1 MNQCPT
7 RRRSDLRPAVE
18 WLEDRALLS
27 VATQLIN
34 INSVLGEGSFPA
46 ELTDVNGTLFFTAF
60 TPGAKRE
67 LWKSDGTVPGTVIVK
82 DISTEPS
89 NPFGSLP
96 FGLTNVNGTLFFVA
110 NDDIH
115 GFELWKSDGTPG
127 GTTMVKDITPGPEG
141 SISSIS
147 ELTAVGN
154 KLYFAAPD
162 EFGNELWVS
171 DGTELGTVRVSN
183 IAQEEQNP
191 SGVESSFPQSLTNV
205 NGTLFF
211 IATDQNTGFE
221 LYKVDPVSG
230 LVSQLKD
237 IYPGEVGSSPD
248 GLTNVNGTLFFS
260 AVDPEHSR
268 ELWKSNGTP
277 EGTVLVKDIRPTF
290 FPGSTEPRPSD
301 LRYFVDFNGTLY
313 FSANGG
319 TTADNPVSGN
329 ELWKSNGTP
338 EGTVLVKDIAVGFT
352 GVGPRIL
359 TVVDNTLFF
368 IGEDGEFGEELFRSD
383 GTAAGTGVIK
393 DMYPGVQGA
402 FSQLG
407 DDNQFMVS
415 VNSKLYFNA
424 DDGTNGVALWRS
436 NGTPDGTLVISDV
449 EPGNTG
455 SGPRRLTRVNNKLF
469 FTADDG
475 TNGEELWV
483 LDSSLPDP
491 AVSAS
496 LVGGKI
502 LMNAPSGVALDLLV
516 TLDAGTSEIVVASRM
531 SGMATTEFRFPAAS
545 VTVGLE
551 ATLGPLNDRFDSSAL
566 DLPVTVFGGSGNDSL
581 TTGAGSDLL
590 SGNEGQDS
598 LVSGGGSDQ
607 LLGGNGNDTLT
618 SGAGTDSLDGGGG
631 IADILMESTT
641 TNLALSSSQLTI
653 GPGDGSEVDD
663 HINFEKAILLGGGA
677 ANVMNASNA
686 DIPVSLFGGGGND
699 VLIGSNQA
707 DYVDGQGGNDTL
719 SARDGNDTLNGA
731 AGIDVFRDVAYSDFV
746 PGEIRNLTLS
756 NSSFLVKVGAG
767 TLSTDSLLGFEV
779 ADITGGG
786 MRDLINASGFTSTGV
801 TTISGGGGND
811 VIVGTAGADMIFT
824 LTGADSILGGG
835 GSDSVFSGSG
845 NDTISGGAGADNLNG
860 QNGNDSIVGDAD
872 NDILIGGAGHDT
884 LSGNVGNDF
893 LSGQD
898 GVNQLFGNEGN
909 DTLQGGGLR
918 DLLFGEAGDDRLFGL
933 QGDDDLDGGD
943 GADSLIGAVGADSL
957 TGGTGAD
964 TLQGD
969 LGSDTLDGG
978 ADFDRINEVFDTN
991 LTIVG
996 STLSTPSFGTDSVV
1010 AVERIQVSGG
1020 AANNFFDARQA
1031 TVPVFLAGAAGNDTL
1046 LGGSKADGITGGDG
1060 DDVLS
1065 GGGGADVLDGG
1076 PGTDYVLEKAN
1087 ADFTVNG
1094 VTITSSATGTDT
1106 PTTIERIVLIG
1117 GAGANKLDA
1126 SLASIPVILLGAAGN
1141 DTLLGGSGADSL
1153 SGGSRNDSTVAG
1165 SDGLDSLNGGA
1176 GSDVLEN
1183 DAADTKVTGAGDTL
1197 VSDFFSL
1204 VPAWV
1209 DAI

>member
-34 INSVLGEGSFPA
+34 INSVLGESSFPA
-46 ELTDVNGTLFFTAF
+46 QLVDVNGTLFFSAF
-60 TPGAKRE
+60 TEGTKRE
-67 LWKSDGTVPGTVIVK
+67 LWKSDGTPQGTVLVK

-89 NPFGSLP
+89 NPSGSLP
-96 FGLTNVNGTLFFVA
+96 FELTNVNGTLFFVA

-127 GTTMVKDITPGPEG
+127 GTSMVRDITPGPAG
-141 SISSIS
+141 NISQIS

-154 KLYFAAPD
+154 KLYFSAID
-162 EFGNELWVS
+162 EFGVELWVS
-171 DGTELGTVRVSN
+171 DGTELGTSRVSD
-183 IAQEEQNP
+183 IARESVNP
-191 SGVESSFPQSLTNV
+191 SGGENSVPQSLTNV

-211 IATDQNTGFE
+211 VATDRITGLE
-221 LYKVDPVSG
+221 LYKLDPVTG
-230 LVSQLKD
+230 VVSQLKD
-237 IYPGEVGSSPD
+237 IAPNEFESGPSQ
-248 GLTNVNGTLFFS
+248 LTNVNGTLYFT
-260 AVDPEHSR
+260 AVDADHSR
-268 ELWKSNGTP
+268 ELWKSDGTP
-277 EGTVLVKDIRPTF
+277 QGTVLVKDIGPQFIPFSTIPRSSEPT
-290 FPGSTEPRPSD
+290 G
-301 LRYFVDFNGTLY
+301 LVNFNGTLF
-313 FSANGG
+313 FSANAGP
-319 TTADNPVSGN
+319 TEFDASSGH
-329 ELWKSNGTP
+329 ELWKSDGT
-338 EGTVLVKDIAVGFT
+338 EAGTVQVADLSVGFVS
-352 GVGPRIL
+352 VGPRLL
-359 TVVDNTLFF
+359 TAVGNTLFF
-368 IGEDGEFGEELFRSD
+368 VTTDGELNEELYKTD
-383 GTAAGTGVIK
+383 GTTAGTVMVKDIFGGVGSGFTTIR
-393 DMYPGVQGA
+393 DE
-402 FSQLG
+402 
-407 DDNQFMVS
+407 NQFTVA
-415 VNSKLYFNA
+415 VNDKLYFNV
-424 DDGTNGVALWRS
+424 GEGRNGVALWRS
-436 NGTPDGTLVISDV
+436 DGTPDGTFLVSDV
-449 EPGNTG
+449 ESDPLGF
-455 SGPRRLTRVNNKLF
+455 GPQQLTRVNNKLF

-475 TNGEELWV
+475 TNGNELWV
-483 LDSSLPDP
+483 LDTSLPDP

-496 LVGGKI
+496 LVGGKVLI
-502 LMNAPSGVALDLLV
+502 NAPSGVALDLLV
-516 TLDAGTSEIVVASRM
+516 TLDGGTQEVVVASRM
-531 SGMATTEFRFPAAS
+531 SGVATTEFRFPMAS

-551 ATLGPLNDRFDSSAL
+551 ATLGPLGDRFDSSAVN
-566 DLPVTVFGGSGNDSL
+566 LPVTVFGGSGNDSL

-590 SGNEGQDS
+590 GGDDGQDS
-598 LVSGGGSDQ
+598 LVSGAGSDQ
-607 LLGGNGNDTLT
+607 LMGGNGNDTIT
-618 SGAGTDSLDGGGG
+618 SGAGFDLLDGGDGT
-631 IADILMESTT
+631 ADILMESTT
-641 TNLALSSSQLTI
+641 TNLALSSAQLTI
-653 GPGDGSEVDD
+653 GLGDGSEVDD

-677 ANVMNASNA
+677 ANVMTASNA

-746 PGEIRNLTLS
+746 PGEIRNLTLT
-756 NSSFLVKVGAG
+756 NSSFLVKVGPG
-767 TLSTDSLLGFEV
+767 TLSADSLLGFEV

-786 MRDLINASGFTSTGV
+786 MRDLFNASGFTNTGV
-801 TTISGGGGND
+801 TTINGGGGND

-872 NDILIGGAGHDT
+872 NDILIGGAGQDI
-884 LSGNVGNDF
+884 LSGNAGNDF

-898 GVNQLFGNEGN
+898 GFNQLFGGDGN
-909 DTLQGGGLR
+909 DTLQGGSTR
-918 DLLFGEAGDDRLFGL
+918 DLLFGEVGDDRLFGL
-933 QGDDDLDGGD
+933 QGNDDLDGGD
-943 GADSLIGAVGADSL
+943 GADSLIGAVGDDSL

-1031 TVPVFLAGAAGNDTL
+1031 TVAVFLAGAAGNDTL

-1065 GGGGADVLDGG
+1065 GGAGGDVLDGG
-1076 PGTDYVLEKAN
+1076 AGTDYIIEKAN
-1087 ADFTVNG
+1087 VDFTVNG
-1094 VTITSSATGTDT
+1094 VTITSSATGMDT

-1165 SDGLDSLNGGA
+1165 SDGVDSLNGGA

-1197 VSDFFSL
+1197 VFDFFSL